1 MSYRDDFPIF
11 KKLPDLTYLDSAA
24 TTQKPQ
30 VVIDEI
36 TNFYISHNANIHR
49 GLYSLSEDASTKVE
63 EVRKKVVNFIK
74 ASSSHE
80 IIFTKSTTEG
90 INLLA
95 YSLLGDLSKKIKKV
109 VVTEVEHHANFVP
122 WQQLAIHNEKV
133 FDVIP
138 LDQETTLESYDFSD
152 TDILSISYVSNVIGT
167 VLPVK
172 ELITQAKKQNPEVL
186 IIIDAAQTVSHLS
199 INVQDLGCDF
209 LVFSGHKM
217 FAETGIGVLYGRKE
231 VLSEMR
237 PFLFGGDMVRS
248 VTTTTTT
255 FEEIPTKFEGGTLPL
270 SGIVSLG
277 SAIDYINKIGINNIQ
292 HQVKELSTY
301 CYDELVRIP
310 GLKILGSQKN
320 NIREGII
327 SFTLE
332 SVHPHD
338 IAQVLADENICIRA
352 GHHCC
357 MPLHQS
363 LGIPASARISLH
375 IYNTK
380 NDIEKCIQGI
390 VKAQKLFI

>member
-1 MSYRDDFPIF
+1 MNYRDDFPIF
-11 KKLPDLTYLDSAA
+11 SKLPDLIYLDSAA

-36 TNFYISHNANIHR
+36 TNFYTSHNANIHR
-49 GLYSLSEDASTKVE
+49 GLYSLSEDASIKVE
-63 EVRKKVVNFIK
+63 KVRGKVANFIK
-74 ASSSHE
+74 ASSSQE

-95 YSLLGDLSKKIKKV
+95 YSLLSDQTKKIKKV
-109 VVTEVEHHANFVP
+109 VVSEIEHHANFVP
-122 WQQLAIHNEKV
+122 WQQLAIHNNKK

-138 LDQETTLESYDFSD
+138 LDQETTLKSYDFGD
-152 TDILSISYVSNVIGT
+152 TDIFSISYVSNVTGT

-172 ELITQAKKQNPEVL
+172 EIITQAKKQNPQIL
-186 IIIDAAQTVSHLS
+186 IIIDAAQAASHLS
-199 INVQDLGCDF
+199 IDVQDLGCDF

-217 FAETGIGVLYGRKE
+217 FAETGVGVLYGKKE
-231 VLSEMR
+231 ILSEMR

-248 VTTTTTT
+248 VTTTATT

-277 SAIDYINKIGINNIQ
+277 SAIDYINKIGMKNIEKI
-292 HQVKELSTY
+292 VKDLTSY
-301 CYDELVRIP
+301 CYDEIKRIP
-310 GLKILGSQKN
+310 GIRVIGLQKN
-320 NIREGII
+320 NVRDGII
-327 SFTLE
+327 SFTME
-332 SVHPHD
+332 GIHPHD

-357 MPLHQS
+357 MPLHKS
-363 LGIPASARISLH
+363 LGILASARISLH

-380 NDIEKCIQGI
+380 KDMEKCIEGI
-390 VKAQKLFI
+390 IKVQKLLL